1 MTNILKERELPL
13 DKLRWTLNPESL
25 PFSTTD
31 DLVPEDEIIGQ
42 CRGVEAFRFG
52 IGMQLKGYNIFVTGP
67 AGTGKQATVKK
78 MLRELSKANTIP
90 DDLLYV
96 NNFKANESPIL
107 IRLPAGQGTEF
118 KKDMHEFIE
127 GIKREVPQLFESQ
140 EYMARKNEI
149 IEKHEKQTREFFQGI
164 EDKVKDSGL
173 VIVNMQMGHYQ
184 RPDVVPLV
192 DGEPMRMI
200 QLEEKVDKGRFP
212 RDEFEKLK
220 IKQKEL
226 KEEIDNIL
234 TQVRN
239 LQKEVKKK
247 SEDVDKLMFMTLA
260 QDLIGTMRDKY
271 PTEKTQKY
279 FDEMLENMSEDLDS
293 LRMIGKRP
301 QAMEGGMMF
310 MPPQADTI
318 LHPYQVNQLVDNA
331 EQSGP
336 PVIFEA
342 YPTYR
347 NLFGS
352 IERVMD
358 RQGGWRADFTKIKAG
373 SFIKANGGYLVINL
387 MDAIVE
393 PGVWSTLKRS
403 LKTEKIEIETFD
415 PYYFISSTGLK
426 PEPIEMDVKVVV
438 LGEPY
443 LYQLL
448 RHYDADVPKIF
459 KVRADFE
466 TSMDNNEESIN
477 AVSKFISRMIEKDGL
492 MPFDSTGVAA
502 IIEQAVRMA
511 GRQEKITTS
520 FPLLADLLGEAS
532 HYAGRNGSDCVQAK
546 HVEKAISAHR
556 KRSNQ
561 AEERLQEM
569 IDRGS
574 LYVDTDGAVT
584 GQVNGL
590 AVYSL
595 GDYSFGKPSR
605 ITAVTAMGKGGII
618 NIERESDMSG
628 PTHNKG
634 IFILSGFLRRQFAQD
649 KPLSLTASIAFEQSY
664 GGIDGDSA
672 SSTELYALLSSLAE
686 VPIRQGIAVTGSVN
700 QKGEVQPIGGVNQK
714 VEGFYLCCKHAG
726 LTGEQGVMIPEP
738 NVKDLMLRK
747 EVLDAVR
754 EGKFHIWSVEN
765 IEQGIE
771 ILTGLPAGQKDAEGK
786 YPEES
791 IYGKVNA
798 RLVELAE
805 GLKNFGS
812 DNDDEKDDK
821 KKSGGSCGCGK

>member
-1 MTNILKERELPL
+1 MTEILKERELPL
-13 DKLRWTLNPESL
+13 DKLRWTLNPEEL
-25 PFSTTD
+25 PFNTTAELD
-31 DLVPEDEIIGQ
+31 PEDEIIGQ

-52 IGMQLKGYNIFVTGP
+52 MGMPLKGYNIFVTGP
-67 AGTGKQATVKK
+67 AGTGKQSSVKK
-78 MLRELSKANTIP
+78 MLKELSKSDKIP

-96 NNFKANESPIL
+96 NNFKASESPIL
-107 IRLPAGQGTEF
+107 IRLPAGEGAVF
-118 KKDMHEFIE
+118 KKDIHDFLE

-140 EYMARKNEI
+140 EYIARKNEI
-149 IEKHEKQTREFFQGI
+149 IEMHEKQTREFFQGI

-192 DGEPMRMI
+192 DGEPIRMI
-200 QLEEKVDKGRFP
+200 QLEEKVEKGRFP
-212 RDEFEKLK
+212 REEFERLK
-220 IKQKEL
+220 EKQKEL
-226 KEEIDNIL
+226 KEDVDNIL
-234 TQVRN
+234 AQVRK

-247 SEDVDKLMFMTLA
+247 SDDVDKLMFMTLA
-260 QDLIGTMRDKY
+260 EDLISPLNDKY
-271 PTEKTQKY
+271 TDERILKY
-279 FDEMLENMSEDLDS
+279 FSDMLENMSEDLDS
-293 LRMIGKRP
+293 LRMIGKKP
-301 QAMEGGMMF
+301 QAAEGGMMF
-310 MPPQADTI
+310 MPPQAEAI
-318 LHPYQVNQLVDNA
+318 LHPYQVNQLVNNA
-331 EQSGP
+331 KQTSP
-336 PVIFEA
+336 PVIFES

-358 RQGGWRADFTKIKAG
+358 RHGGWRTDFTKIKAG

-393 PGVWSTLKRS
+393 PGVWPTLKRS
-403 LKTEKIEIETFD
+403 LKTEKIEIQTFD

-426 PEPIEMDVKVVV
+426 PEPIAMDVKVVV
-438 LGEPY
+438 LGDPY

-448 RHYDADVPKIF
+448 RHYDPDVPKIF

-466 TSMDNNEESIN
+466 TSMDRDGDAIN
-477 AVSKFISRMIEKDGL
+477 AVSKFISRMVIKDDL
-492 MPFDSTGVAA
+492 MPFDRSGVSA
-502 IIEQAVRMA
+502 IIEHAVRMA
-511 GRQEKITTS
+511 GRQEKISTA

-532 HYAGRNGSDCVQAK
+532 YFADRNGSDAVQSK
-546 HVEKAISAHR
+546 HVDQAIEAHR

-574 LYVDTDGAVT
+574 LYVDTDGEVV

-618 NIERESDMSG
+618 NIEREADMSG

-726 LTGEQGVMIPEP
+726 LNGKQGVMIPEP
-738 NVKDLMLRK
+738 NIKDLMLRK
-747 EVLDAVR
+747 EVVEAVR

-771 ILTGLPAGQKDAEGK
+771 ILTGLSAGERGEDGK
-786 YPEES
+786 FSEDS
-791 IYGKVNA
+791 IYGKVDA
-798 RLVELAE
+798 RLIELAE
-805 GLKNFGS
+805 GLKNFGAG
-812 DNDDEKDDK
+812 DEEKNEK
-821 KKSGGSCGCGK
+821 KKEGSSCGCSK

>member
-1 MTNILKERELPL
+1 MTTILKDRELPL
-13 DKLRWTLNPESL
+13 EKLRWTLDPEEL
-25 PFSTTD
+25 HFKTTEDLKPD
-31 DLVPEDEIIGQ
+31 DKIIGQ

-52 IGMQLKGYNIFVTGP
+52 MGMPLKGYNIFVTGP

-78 MLRELSKANTIP
+78 MLKELSKSDKTP

-96 NNFKANESPIL
+96 NNFKSSEAPIL
-107 IRLPAGQGTEF
+107 IRMPAGEGAIF
-118 KKDMHEFIE
+118 KKEIHEFLE

-140 EYMARKNEI
+140 EYIARKNEI
-149 IEKHEKQTREFFQGI
+149 IEMHEKQTREFFQGI
-164 EDKVKDSGL
+164 EEKVKDSGL
-173 VIVNMQMGHYQ
+173 VIVNMQMGHFQ

-212 RDEFEKLK
+212 RDEFERLK
-220 IKQKEL
+220 EKQKEL
-226 KEEIDNIL
+226 KEEIDSIL
-234 TQVRN
+234 AQVRK

-260 QDLIGTMRDKY
+260 QELLNSLQTKY
-271 PTEKTQKY
+271 TDPKIVKY
-279 FDEMLENMSEDLDS
+279 LEAMLENMSEDLDS
-293 LRMIGKRP
+293 LRMIGKKP
-301 QAMEGGMMF
+301 QPGEGGMMF
-310 MPPQADTI
+310 MPPQADAI
-318 LHPYQVNQLVDNA
+318 LHPYQVNLLVDNT

-336 PVIFEA
+336 PVRFEA

-358 RQGGWRADFTKIKAG
+358 RHGGWRTDFTKIKAG
-373 SFIKANGGYLVINL
+373 SFIKAHGGYLVINL

-403 LKTEKIEIETFD
+403 LKTEIIEIQTFD
-415 PYYFISSTGLK
+415 PYYFISATGLK
-426 PEPIEMDVKVVV
+426 PEPIDMEVKVVV

-448 RHYDADVPKIF
+448 RHYDPDVPKIF

-466 TSMDNNEESIN
+466 TSMDRDVDAIN
-477 AVSKFISRMIEKDGL
+477 AVANFISRMVEKDKL
-492 MPFDSTGVAA
+492 MPFDRSGVAA
-502 IIEQAVRMA
+502 IIEQAVRMS
-511 GRQEKITTS
+511 GRQEKITTA
-520 FPLLADLLGEAS
+520 FPHLADLLGEAS
-532 HYAGRNGSDCVQAK
+532 YFAGRNGSGSVKAE
-546 HVEKAISAHR
+546 HVDKAINAHI

-574 LYVDTDGAVT
+574 IYVDTDGAVT

-618 NIERESDMSG
+618 NIEREADMSG

-634 IFILSGFLRRQFAQD
+634 IFILSGFLRQQFAQD

-672 SSTELYALLSSLAE
+672 SSTELYALLSSLAD
-686 VPIRQGIAVTGSVN
+686 VPIRQDIAVTGSVN

-726 LTGEQGVMIPEP
+726 LTGKQGVMIPEP

-747 EVLDAVR
+747 EVVEAVR

-765 IEQGIE
+765 ISQGIE
-771 ILTGLPAGQKDAEGK
+771 ILTGIKAGSKNK
-786 YPEES
+786 
-791 IYGKVNA
+791 K
-798 RLVELAE
+798 
-805 GLKNFGS
+805 GLTPPNQYTAK
-812 DNDDEKDDK
+812 
-821 KKSGGSCGCGK
+821 

>member
-1 MTNILKERELPL
+1 MTDILKERELPL
-13 DKLRWTLNPESL
+13 DKLRWTLNPEDL
-25 PFSTTD
+25 PFTTTA
-31 DLVPEDEIIGQ
+31 DLHPEDEILGQ

-52 IGMQLKGYNIFVTGP
+52 MGMQLKGYNIFVTGP

-78 MLRELSKANTIP
+78 MLKELSKSDKTP
-90 DDLLYV
+90 DDVLYV
-96 NNFKANESPIL
+96 NNFKSNEAPVL
-107 IRLPAGQGTEF
+107 IRLQAGQGAVF
-118 KKDMHEFIE
+118 KKEIHDFLES
-127 GIKREVPQLFESQ
+127 IKREVPQLFESQ
-140 EYMARKNEI
+140 EYIARKNEI
-149 IEKHEKQTREFFQGI
+149 IEMHEKQTREFFQGI
-164 EDKVKDSGL
+164 EEKVKDSGL

-200 QLEEKVDKGRFP
+200 QLEEMVDKGRFP

-220 IKQKEL
+220 EKQKEL
-226 KEEIDNIL
+226 KDEVDNIL
-234 TQVRN
+234 AQVRQ

-260 QDLIGTMRDKY
+260 QDLIGPLREKY
-271 PTEKTQKY
+271 ADEKTQKY

-293 LRMIGKRP
+293 MRMIGKKP
-301 QAMEGGMMF
+301 HAAEGGMMF
-310 MPPQADTI
+310 MPPQADVI
-318 LHPYQVNQLVDNA
+318 LHPYQVNLLVDNS
-331 EQSGP
+331 EQTGP

-358 RQGGWRADFTKIKAG
+358 RHGGWRTDFTKIKAG

-393 PGVWSTLKRS
+393 PGVWPTLKRS
-403 LKTEKIEIETFD
+403 LKTEKIEIQTFD

-438 LGEPY
+438 LGAPY

-448 RHYDADVPKIF
+448 RHYDPDVPKIF

-466 TSMDNNEESIN
+466 TSMDRDEESIN
-477 AVSKFISRMIEKDGL
+477 AVANFVGRMVEKDKL
-492 MPFDSTGVAA
+492 MPFDRSGVAA
-502 IIEQAVRMA
+502 VIEQSVRMA
-511 GRQEKITTS
+511 GRQEKISTA

-532 HYAGRNGSDCVQAK
+532 YYAGRNGSDAVQDK
-546 HVEKAISAHR
+546 HVEQAIQAHR

-561 AEERLQEM
+561 AEEQLQEM

-574 LYVDTDGAVT
+574 LYVDTDGEVV

-618 NIERESDMSG
+618 NIEREADMSG

-714 VEGFYLCCKHAG
+714 IEGFYTCCMHAG
-726 LTGEQGVMIPEP
+726 LNGEQGVMIPEP

-747 EVLDAVR
+747 EVVEAVN
-754 EGKFHIWSVEN
+754 EGRFHIWSVEN
-765 IEQGIE
+765 IDQGIE
-771 ILTGLPAGQKDAEGK
+771 ILTGIPAGVKDEEGR
-786 YPEES
+786 YTEDS
-791 IYGKVNA
+791 IYGRVDA
-798 RLVELAE
+798 RLIDLAE
-805 GLKNFGS
+805 GLKNFGG
-812 DNDDEKDDK
+812 NDEEKEEK
-821 KKSGGSCGCGK
+821 KKGSGGSCGCGK